1 MGTGHGSL
9 GLLHHLQHCVQEL
22 QLEKTPHPGSMGN
35 LTAPGGEEGTTAR
48 EEVQGQPGTRDSPSA
63 TALPKRLIQSKEE
76 VQSSTTE
83 HVKESSASWE

>member
-9 GLLHHLQHCVQEL
+9 VLLHHLQHCVQEL

-35 LTAPGGEEGTTAR
+35 LTASGGEEGTTAR

-76 VQSSTTE
+76 VQISTTE